1 MSQNG
6 LPIVDFLSHLFIVR
20 QWGKKWIS
28 KKKRFVSSPSVTKIK
43 GCYPS
48 LYRSGIGSHFVG
60 RNLVVWKE
68 IVVSL
73 APLVFQTGSC
83 FTGGCVC
90 RCKDIDCLLVG
101 FVCIKRKLV

>member
-28 KKKRFVSSPSVTKIK
+28 KKRFVSSPSVTKIK

-48 LYRSGIGSHFVG
+48 LYRSRIGSHFVG
-60 RNLVVWKE
+60 INLVVWKKLLCHLHNWPFKQE
-68 IVVSL
+68 SVLQGVVFVDVNTSIVCW
-73 APLVFQTGSC
+73 LVLF
-83 FTGGCVC
+83 
-90 RCKDIDCLLVG
+90 I
-101 FVCIKRKLV
+101 